1 MSLTMARRPAFDW
14 LSDIRSELRQSS
26 RRTATLR
33 QSCDLC
39 GEGRAIVIC
48 RRRLGIDDE
57 ALNNTEKI
65 SDPMLKFLDQQFR

>member
-1 MSLTMARRPAFDW
+1 VNCGNHLAERQRLDRVAIFAARAV
-14 LSDIRSELRQSS
+14 Q
-26 RRTATLR
+26 
-33 QSCDLC
+33 
-39 GEGRAIVIC
+39 IVIC